1 MSARPFDPMEFDIDA
16 FEQSLPGAFNVPP
29 LPDSDEDMSE
39 VSEAASRSVN
49 FTGYAGAEGTP
60 DPNVES
66 SNSPFDAPMADV
78 ENIQLAEA
86 IPEANYRNLSTTQI
100 KKLVP
105 FGPILHLLD
114 PDQQKILLEENETN
128 TLDGRPALVSAVTKR
143 FSIPGDR
150 RRFTITSTGKKV
162 FW

>member
-16 FEQSLPGAFNVPP
+16 FEQSLPGAFNIPP
-29 LPDSDEDMSE
+29 LPDSDGDMSD
-39 VSEAASRSVN
+39 VSEAASMSVN
-49 FTGYAGAEGTP
+49 FFP
-60 DPNVES
+60 DPTNIES
-66 SNSPFDAPMADV
+66 ISMADV

-86 IPEANYRNLSTTQI
+86 IPEASYRNLSTTQI

>member
-29 LPDSDEDMSE
+29 LPDSDGDMSD

-49 FTGYAGAEGTP
+49 FFP

-66 SNSPFDAPMADV
+66 SNSPFDAPMAEV
-78 ENIQLAEA
+78 ENIQQAQA
-86 IPEANYRNLSTTQI
+86 IPETNYRNLSTTQI

-128 TLDGRPALVSAVTKR
+128 TLDGRPALVSGVTKR

>member
-1 MSARPFDPMEFDIDA
+1 M
-16 FEQSLPGAFNVPP
+16 
-29 LPDSDEDMSE
+29 
-39 VSEAASRSVN
+39 
-49 FTGYAGAEGTP
+49 
-60 DPNVES
+60 
-66 SNSPFDAPMADV
+66 
-78 ENIQLAEA
+78 
-86 IPEANYRNLSTTQI
+86 
-100 KKLVP
+100 VP